1 MPRGPLS
8 KIRGQGASFKRTLD
22 PVLVILCAALLTACA
37 SLRDVSRLSY
47 SCPNDLRFE
56 ARLYQDMAILD
67 GWRGH
72 AVLARIAGQEGL
84 ETSPAYA
91 DETVRANFGLGVD
104 GRLARLDYTSIP
116 EPMYCERVLLP
127 GEQSAPAQAAE
138 REGPKAPP
146 PPPDPNA
153 PIQTN
158 ILIGPG
164 PIDGG

>member
-8 KIRGQGASFKRTLD
+8 IFRDEGALFKRSLGSFA
-22 PVLVILCAALLTACA
+22 VILCAASLTACA
-37 SLRDVSRLSY
+37 SLRDASRLSY
-47 SCPNDLRFE
+47 VCPNDLRFE
-56 ARLYQDMAILD
+56 ARLYQDMAILE

-72 AVLARIAGQEGL
+72 AVLARIAGQEGP

-91 DETVRANFGLGVD
+91 DETVRANFGLGMD

-116 EPMYCERVLLP
+116 EPMYCQRVLAP
-127 GEQSAPAQAAE
+127 GDNAPAKAAE

-158 ILIGPG
+158 IIIGPG

>member
-8 KIRGQGASFKRTLD
+8 KIRGQGAFLKRSLG
-22 PVLVILCAALLTACA
+22 PCLLILCAALLTACA
-37 SLRDVSRLSY
+37 SLRDASRLSY
-47 SCPNDLRFE
+47 RCPNDLRFE
-56 ARLYQDMAILD
+56 ARLYQDMAILE

-72 AVLARIAGQEGL
+72 AVLTRIAGQEGP
-84 ETSPAYA
+84 ETAPAYA
-91 DETVRANFGLGVD
+91 DETVRAHFGLGVD
-104 GRLARLDYTSIP
+104 ARLARLDYTSIP
-116 EPMYCERVLLP
+116 EPMYCERVFMP
-127 GEQSAPAQAAE
+127 GEESAPIKAAE
-138 REGPKAPP
+138 REGPKPPP